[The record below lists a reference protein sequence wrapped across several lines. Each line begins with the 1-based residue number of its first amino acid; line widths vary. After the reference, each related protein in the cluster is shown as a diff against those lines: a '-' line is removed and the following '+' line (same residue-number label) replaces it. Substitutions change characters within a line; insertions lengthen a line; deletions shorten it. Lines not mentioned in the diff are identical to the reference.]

1 MKSRHNLL
9 HTWLRLHKR
18 SLALKTWLS
27 PWWTR
32 IKGFFL
38 FFFHFILFIFSSSS
52 SSILLF
58 FSLLLVFSFYT
69 RRRRR
74 RRSFHYHHS
83 ILIMELHVVFHRA
96 TAQPRRCLYKLIRWE
111 NFSPF
116 FPSERKEKTERR
128 RTIILL
134 VEDYKPHAENRAS
147 SWKHVPEDLYIYT
160 PTLVAI
166 FSLLLAAA
174 AVVHIHISNIEW
186 DVNEQERPAAAAVD
200 SFIQKS
206 GSSVN
211 KDWLFILFVI

>member
-83 ILIMELHVVFHRA
+83 ILIMELHVVFRIEELHSLDA
-96 TAQPRRCLYKLIRWE
+96 CLYKLIRWE
-111 NFSPF
+111 NFSLF
-116 FPSERKEKTERR
+116 FPSERKEKTEIRR

-160 PTLVAI
+160 PY
-166 FSLLLAAA
+166 SLLLAP

>member
-1 MKSRHNLL
+1 MNSNQ
-9 HTWLRLHKR
+9 
-18 SLALKTWLS
+18 
-27 PWWTR
+27 
-32 IKGFFL
+32 GFFS
-38 FFFHFILFIFSSSS
+38 FFFSFHFIYFFFFFFLNIIILFSPFSFFILYTSPSSSS
-52 SSILLF
+52 V
-58 FSLLLVFSFYT
+58 FSLS
-69 RRRRR
+69 
-74 RRSFHYHHS
+74 SFHSHNGVACCVS
-83 ILIMELHVVFHRA
+83 HRA

-111 NFSPF
+111 NFSLF